1 MSDPTTGPTAGVS
14 LAPAELLE
22 SLGQAVIATDTAGL
36 IVYWN
41 AAAESLYGWSADE
54 VLGRD
59 IAEVTVPHVSREVG
73 AQIMEAL
80 RNGVPW
86 SGGFPVQ
93 RRDGATFPALVTD
106 AGVYRDGELVGVV
119 GESMNLGSA
128 VRPLLERSSDA
139 AIMLTPEGEVSYA
152 SPAVTRLFGW
162 EPDDLVGERLTE
174 LVHPEDRETLDELLH
189 VTNGVAPER
198 VVEVRVRSDHT
209 WTWVEAALSELL
221 AEPDARGYVCNLR
234 RSERLAQ
241 LDERERLI
249 HAMHVDVLQ
258 DLFSATL
265 QLDRLLLRAT
275 TSQRP
280 QIESTID
287 SVGRAIQA
295 LRDAVRPP
303 AT

>member
-1 MSDPTTGPTAGVS
+1 MGDSTSGTTAGVS
-14 LAPAELLE
+14 LAPAELLDA
-22 SLGQAVIATDTAGL
+22 LGQAVIATDTAGL

-59 IAEVTVPHVSREVG
+59 IADVTVPHMSKEVG
-73 AQIMEAL
+73 AEIMEAL
-80 RNGVPW
+80 RHGIPW

-93 RRDGATFPALVTD
+93 HRDGGMFPALVTD
-106 AGVYRDGELVGVV
+106 AGVYRDGALVGVV
-119 GESMNLGSA
+119 GGSMNLGSA

-139 AIMLTPEGEVSYA
+139 AIMLSPDGVVTYA

-162 EPDDLVGERLTE
+162 QGGDLVGKPLTDRL
-174 LVHPEDRETLDELLH
+174 HPEDRAALDELIRGGDD
-189 VTNGVAPER
+189 TGPEPT
-198 VVEVRVRSDHT
+198 VEVRVRSEHD
-209 WTWVEAALSELL
+209 WIWVEAALTDLL
-221 AEPDARGYVCNLR
+221 GDPDVRGYVCNLR

-258 DLFSATL
+258 DLFSASL
-265 QLDRLLLRAT
+265 QLDRVLLRAT

-280 QIESTID
+280 QIESAID